1 MFGLAPT
8 GDVDADA
15 LSAIDETRSFF
26 ASLGMP
32 LTLAELDVEEDDIEK
47 LIPTLKGGYQGEPF
61 GSFKELTMDDAR
73 EIYKIA
79 L

>member
-1 MFGLAPT
+1 ME
-8 GDVDADA
+8 ADA

-32 LTLAELDVEEDDIEK
+32 ITLAELDVEEDDIEK
-47 LIPTLKGGYQGEPF
+47 LIPTLKENKGEPF
-61 GSFKELTMDDAR
+61 GSFKKLTMDDAR
-73 EIYKIA
+73 EIYRIA